1 MRESEPP
8 PESDENQPTL
18 PHTEADLPPLP
29 ERKIIVIEDQEVI
42 AYALQRRIEHVTKLS
57 VRVAT
62 SLEALNAI
70 LDTLDKKEI
79 LVAVSDLHLPDAP
92 DGEVVQRLGKAHI
105 PVIVMTG
112 DYSDEVR
119 DGILQH
125 PCVIDYYLKG
135 PECLAQVAEVVDQ
148 MVRNVSRKVL
158 IADDAPNYRLLGKR
172 ALESLG
178 FHVLEAENGREA
190 LAILEKNPEITLL
203 LTDNEMPL
211 MNGLDLVW
219 QLRYRREYANL
230 CIIGLSARE
239 SNTTAVQFLKRGAND
254 FLAKPFEREELLCR
268 VFQHFRY
275 QDLLAALRN
284 TNSGLAEEVMER
296 RKAEERARALAEE
309 MTNLAEERAAQLVR
323 ADRMATLGTM
333 SAAIAHE
340 VSTPLGAALTAS
352 TVLDADTKTLQEAI
366 ASNALTRSGMDNY
379 LSTVLETS
387 TIIQS
392 SLDRANDLMQGFKTV
407 SVDQASGEHRTF
419 LLRKYI
425 DDILLSLRPN
435 LKRVKQTLTV
445 ECPED
450 LELDNHPGAISQL
463 LTNLIMNSLIH
474 AFDPQEEGRMTLH
487 CACTEADWIV
497 MAYADNGRGIEP
509 DVLPHIFEQ
518 FFTTKRGAGGSGLG
532 MYIAKQLVEESLGGT
547 ITCQSTPGEGTQF
560 LVKFPRIAPPP
571 VDAPSTSTS

>member
-1 MRESEPP
+1 MGEDPP
-8 PESDENQPTL
+8 AADENQPTL
-18 PHTEADLPPLP
+18 PASENGLPPLP
-29 ERKIIVIEDQEVI
+29 DRKIVVIEDQEVI
-42 AYALQRRIEHVTKLS
+42 AYALQRRIESVTKLKVS
-57 VRVAT
+57 VAT
-62 SLEALNAI
+62 SLQGLNE
-70 LDTLDKKEI
+70 LLEQVDKKEI

-92 DGEVVQRLGKAHI
+92 DGQVVQRLGKSHI

-112 DYSDEVR
+112 DYSNEVR

-148 MVRNVSRKVL
+148 MVRNVSRRVL
-158 IADDAPNYRLLGKR
+158 IADDDPTYRLMGKR

-190 LAILEKNPEITLL
+190 LAILEKNPEISLL
-203 LTDNEMPL
+203 LTDNEMPQ

-275 QDLLAALRN
+275 QDLLATLRKTN
-284 TNSGLAEEVMER
+284 TGLAEEVMER
-296 RKAEERARALAEE
+296 RRAEERSRALAME
-309 MTNLAEERAAQLVR
+309 MTELAEQRAAQLVR

-340 VSTPLGAALTAS
+340 VSTPLGAALTAI
-352 TVLDADTKTLQEAI
+352 TVLDMETRTLQQAI
-366 ASNALTRSGMDNY
+366 SSNALTRGGMEGFIE
-379 LSTVLETS
+379 TALETS
-387 TIIQS
+387 SIIQG
-392 SLDRANDLMQGFKTV
+392 SLDRANELMQGFKTV

-435 LKRVKQTLTV
+435 LKRVRQTLEV
-445 ECPED
+445 DCPED
-450 LELDNHPGAISQL
+450 LELEGHPGAISQL
-463 LTNLIMNSLIH
+463 LTNLVMNSLVH
-474 AFDPQEEGRMTLH
+474 AYEPSDEGRITIR
-487 CACTEADWIV
+487 CCCTGEDWILIE
-497 MAYADNGRGIEP
+497 YADDGRGIEAE
-509 DVLPHIFEQ
+509 VLPHIFEQ
-518 FFTTKRGAGGSGLG
+518 FYTTKRGEGGSGLG
-532 MYIAKQLVEESLGGT
+532 MYIARQLVEESLGGS
-547 ITCQSTPGEGTQF
+547 IECQSTLGVGTRF
-560 LVKFPRIAPPP
+560 TVKFPRTAA
-571 VDAPSTSTS
+571 VDRVDEEAVPSV